1 VDCGRSVWVRHF
13 SSGQRGNRPA
23 GWLQLQRH
31 DSRNA
36 LAPPPCPAAL
46 PPRYLPSVKS
56 PVILLGAAAV
66 LISSAC
72 KGSSDLATGSLSG
85 TSRSLPSVSV
95 LRIPKEGGLP
105 RLYRAPGLDSAAWKS
120 AERLPPIERTIGADP
135 EQGLVFALDRKN
147 NVVGVDLDT
156 RRVRTFLENVR
167 YAALGPDGALYAVDT
182 GSTVTQLVRRT
193 PVRFRSKLQGKPL
206 EMQGTMDGALLAH
219 LAGNHSALE
228 FLGSD
233 QPPTSTE
240 LPKGQVTSSFLGDL
254 VAVAADTAVILYTPQ
269 NKSKPKVIPVEGDAR
284 AVLFSPSGHR
294 LYVARAAAPLLIL
307 DRYEGTRLR
316 EIELPGPARGL
327 RSDLYGS
334 WLLVQPENADSVWV
348 IDVGTGK
355 YAGATAARWT
365 ADLPAVA
372 APHTLLLRRGSD
384 LVALDLGAPGF
395 KEVGRVPGGAT
406 DFWLPL
412 AWHPPAENELPI
424 ESDSTSTASADS
436 SANRPTV
443 YLQVSS
449 SQNPTW
455 ASELSEKLRAAGLP
469 ASVLTPRRSE
479 EAYRVVLGPYA
490 TREQAEETGRK
501 LGMPSFIVTA
511 QDQSAK

>member
-1 VDCGRSVWVRHF
+1 M
-13 SSGQRGNRPA
+13 
-23 GWLQLQRH
+23 
-31 DSRNA
+31 
-36 LAPPPCPAAL
+36 
-46 PPRYLPSVKS
+46 
-56 PVILLGAAAV
+56 GAAAV

-72 KGSSDLATGSLSG
+72 KGSSELATGSLPG
-85 TSRSLPSVSV
+85 TSRSIPSVSV

-120 AERLPPIERTIGADP
+120 AERLPPLERTIGADP

-206 EMQGTMDGALLAH
+206 EMRGTMDGALLAH

-240 LPKGQVTSSFLGDL
+240 LPQGQFTASFLGDL

-294 LYVARAAAPLLIL
+294 LYVARAAAPLLVL

-334 WLLVQPENADSVWV
+334 WLLARPENADSVWV

-355 YAGATAARWT
+355 YAGATAVRWT
-365 ADLPAVA
+365 EDLPAVA
-372 APHTLLLRRGSD
+372 APHTLLLRRGAD
-384 LVALDLGAPGF
+384 VVALDLSAPGF

-406 DFWLPL
+406 DFWLPI
-412 AWHPPAENELPI
+412 AWHPAQENELP
-424 ESDSTSTASADS
+424 ESDSLSTASADS
-436 SANRPTV
+436 GANRTTV

-469 ASVLTPRRSE
+469 ASVMTPRRSE